1 MPKSNIFIFW
11 QWPAGHIS
19 VCLLFVLIVTYPD
32 IEVKCE
38 DLDNWGK
45 PGCSLKLGR
54 RRQELMMD
62 KQNPAQ
68 IWRECLS

>member
-1 MPKSNIFIFW
+1 M
-11 QWPAGHIS
+11 
-19 VCLLFVLIVTYPD
+19 CLLFVLISTYPD